1 MFHPA
6 ISGLIETDGYE
17 FIPQTHDTQK
27 LNEIVSENNLV
38 DVSAVS
44 FHAYA
49 YFAKNYLLL
58 PHGASV
64 GRNYGPVL
72 ISKEPKILSDFS
84 GKTIAIPGLQTT
96 AFLVL
101 KLMIPDLKPAIVPI
115 EPFYK
120 IFDEIEKRTVDA
132 GLLIHE
138 GRLFFQN
145 RGLALV
151 EDIGK
156 WWFAN
161 YQLPLPLGVNVIR
174 RTLGEKHIENVS
186 RILKRSIRYSL
197 DHRDDMIKEWMK
209 ADKRGIKE
217 LESYGMVDTY
227 LSLYANQ
234 DTYEFTDDVRK
245 SAQLLMDMGF
255 ENKIIPHKV
264 SLEYAP

>member
-27 LNEIVSENNLV
+27 LNEIVSENNRV

-72 ISKEPKILSDFS
+72 ITKEPKNLSDLS

-120 IFDEIEKRTVDA
+120 IFDEIEKGNVDA

-138 GRLFFQN
+138 GRLFYQS
-145 RGLALV
+145 RGLHLV

-174 RTLGEKHIENVS
+174 KNLGEKHIENVS

-197 DHRDDMIKEWMK
+197 DHRDEMIKEWMK

-227 LSLYANQ
+227 LTLYANQ

-245 SAQLLMDMGF
+245 SAQLLMDLGF

-264 SLEYAP
+264 VLEYAP